1 MTNYIEKLI
10 LKEFDRHTY
19 FNSYDISNFMK
30 NLDSD
35 AKKNKFLSFMID
47 SRGLILTYNDVFN
60 QLKLLENM

>member
-1 MTNYIEKLI
+1 
-10 LKEFDRHTY
+10 
-19 FNSYDISNFMK
+19 MK

-35 AKKNKFLSFMID
+35 VKKNKFLSFMID